1 MSYVWTHTTAQEFHF
16 QRIRMESWGPGR
28 DRVWLKQKIRK
39 RGKKPAAAISK
50 LRTEPANATARK
62 LTLKSNMT
70 VTVLQDDNE
79 QCKVKCAQLK
89 LGNRLR
95 SCSVKE
101 YKVNIVRVVFPVTS

>member
-1 MSYVWTHTTAQEFHF
+1 
-16 QRIRMESWGPGR
+16 
-28 DRVWLKQKIRK
+28 
-39 RGKKPAAAISK
+39 
-50 LRTEPANATARK
+50 
-62 LTLKSNMT
+62 MT

-79 QCKVKCAQLK
+79 KCKVKCAQLK